1 MQEDLQYLLELSAVD
16 KKVYELKLTKKDLPV
31 RIQTLKDDIEREKTN
46 AEKTNAA
53 IAETKAKIAEN
64 QDMAVVEQTAL
75 TESNHRLEAISTNRE
90 YDAVHLEIATHK
102 RNIDNAQANVIH
114 FQQIL
119 ENLLKEKEAADVAYK
134 TVLDANGPE
143 LNRLTEELNGIED
156 KMASETAKAEAPRNK
171 INKKVLAVYD
181 RVVKRR
187 GNPNVI
193 AAINRTQK
201 ACLVCNRTQTPQR
214 VIEISKKNAL
224 LTCESCG
231 SILVWKEDMV

>member
-31 RIQTLKDDIEREKTN
+31 RIQTLKEEIEREKAN
-46 AEKTNAA
+46 AEKTDQS
-53 IAETKAKIAEN
+53 IVETQEKIKEN
-64 QDMAVVEQTAL
+64 QEISVQEQSNL
-75 TESNHRLEAISTNRE
+75 TESNKRLEAISTNRE

-119 ENLLKEKEAADVAYK
+119 ENLLKEKEAADTAYK
-134 TVLDANGPE
+134 AVLDKNGPE
-143 LNRLTEELNGIED
+143 LSKLTEELNGIED
-156 KMASETAKAEAPRNK
+156 RMATEMSKADAPRNK
-171 INKKVLAVYD
+171 INKKILAVYD

-193 AAINRTQK
+193 AAINRNQK

-214 VIEISKKNAL
+214 VIEISKKNSL

-231 SILVWKEDMV
+231 SILVWKED

>member
-31 RIQTLKDDIEREKTN
+31 RIQTLKEEIEREKAN
-46 AEKTNAA
+46 AEKLDLS
-53 IAETKAKIAEN
+53 ISETQAKIKEN
-64 QDMAVVEQTAL
+64 QEISVQEQTSL
-75 TESNHRLEAISTNRE
+75 TESNKRLDAISTNRE

-119 ENLLKEKEAADVAYK
+119 ENMLKDKEMTDAAYK
-134 TVLDANGPE
+134 AVLDKNGPE
-143 LNRLTEELNGIED
+143 LSRLTEELNGIED
-156 KMASETAKAEAPRNK
+156 RMASETAKAEAPREK

-193 AAINRTQK
+193 AAINRNQK

-214 VIEISKKNAL
+214 VIEISKKNSL

-231 SILVWKEDMV
+231 SILVWKED

>member
-31 RIQTLKDDIEREKTN
+31 RIQTLKDEIEREKTN
-46 AEKTNAA
+46 LEKTSEA
-53 IAETKAKIAEN
+53 ITETKAKIQEN
-64 QDMAVVEQTAL
+64 QDMAVLEQTAL

-119 ENLLKEKEAADVAYK
+119 ENLLKEKEAVDTAYAQVME
-134 TVLDANGPE
+134 TNGPE
-143 LNRLTEELNGIED
+143 LNKLTEELNGIED
-156 KMASETAKAEAPRNK
+156 KMTSETAKAEAPREK

-193 AAINRTQK
+193 AAINRNQK

-214 VIEISKKNAL
+214 IIEISKKNSL

-231 SILVWKEDMV
+231 SILVWKED